1 MKILASTLSLV
12 VLIAISGACDQA
24 SPTAPRAAP
33 AAPPGPDLR
42 FTFTVSGVVR
52 AVTSAGL
59 VPLDGA
65 KLLITGTSIRL
76 TTTSDAGGRYS
87 VSGVFDG
94 IQTIS
99 ASKEGYEPKT
109 IIVTTTGDTQL
120 DIQIVRI
127 PTHTLSGVVSQMT
140 PAGRVPLE
148 GVRVHWS
155 EMHLD
160 ATTNAAG
167 FYSLD
172 VPRGQSLLL
181 ASKEGYKEKVLT
193 VAVSNDVR
201 VDIELEQQ

>member
-52 AVTSAGL
+52 A
-59 VPLDGA
+59 
-65 KLLITGTSIRL
+65 
-76 TTTSDAGGRYS
+76 
-87 VSGVFDG
+87 
-94 IQTIS
+94 
-99 ASKEGYEPKT
+99 
-109 IIVTTTGDTQL
+109 
-120 DIQIVRI
+120 
-127 PTHTLSGVVSQMT
+127 MT

-181 ASKEGYKEKVLT
+181 ASKEGYK
-193 VAVSNDVR
+193 
-201 VDIELEQQ
+201 